1 MYTSIWLYIT
11 ALMLQKLRWMTG
23 DAKNVSVVCVQLFW
37 VHYRYFFLCQGA
49 GRVIIGGVG
58 RTGFV
63 NNPVQLSW
71 SKEKKCCLFSH
82 ILWEIYCWKVLIKFF
97 LVFLESVT
105 LITRII
111 SRLCLFSQMFWEMYC
126 WKLLIKFFTVCFSRN
141 RNTNYNE
148 IMWVIYRLCVF
159 YY

>member
-49 GRVIIGGVG
+49 GRVNIAGVG

-97 LVFLESVT
+97 S
-105 LITRII
+105 
-111 SRLCLFSQMFWEMYC
+111 
-126 WKLLIKFFTVCFSRN
+126 CFSRKRDIDYTN
-141 RNTNYNE
+141 NFSPLFIFPDVLRNVLLKTVN
-148 IMWVIYRLCVF
+148 
-159 YY
+159 